1 MAEVQLAA
9 GQDSGSIGS
18 RRGTVGFLKSY
29 SGVLKIELDVE
40 ILLLEITEDSRGK
53 AYERPRVSEREA
65 VEMALG
71 VERADE
77 KIVRLEFKLHAL
89 KAEGDDGNISGRIG
103 SEVIAI
109 QSNEI
114 AKVRFEMGRL
124 VEGRQ
129 EGRVHHVWQEGDG
142 SASIDDGSP
151 GAIRGVQIH
160 SRSIESYFRVSDSD
174 PDEIQVVEVDPKWVA
189 QDGCVS

>member
-1 MAEVQLAA
+1 MAEVHLAA
-9 GQDSGSIGS
+9 GQDGGSIGS
-18 RRGTVGFLKSY
+18 LRGTIGFLKSY
-29 SGVLKIELDVE
+29 SGVLKIELDAEV
-40 ILLLEITEDSRGK
+40 LLLDITEDNRGS
-53 AYERPRVSEREA
+53 ASERPRVYEREA

-77 KIVRLEFKLHAL
+77 EIVRPEFKLHAL
-89 KAEGDDGNISGRIG
+89 KAEGDDGNISGRIS
-103 SEVIAI
+103 SEVVAI

-114 AKVRFEMGRL
+114 AEVGFEMGRP

-129 EGRVHHVWQEGDG
+129 EGRVHRVWHVGDV

-160 SRSIESYFRVSDSD
+160 SRSIEIHFRVSHTD
-174 PDEIQVVEVDPKWVA
+174 PDEIQVVEVDPTRVA
-189 QDGCVS
+189 QDGCVA